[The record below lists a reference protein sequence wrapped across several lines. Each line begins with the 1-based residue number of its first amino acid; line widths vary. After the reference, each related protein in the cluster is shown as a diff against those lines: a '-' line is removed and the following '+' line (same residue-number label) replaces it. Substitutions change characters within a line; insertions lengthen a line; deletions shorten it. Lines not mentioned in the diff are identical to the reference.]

1 MQRIFVPLTADEA
14 KALLTMSQA
23 DCRHPREQMRYLL
36 REAARARGLLPPQA
50 SADSSSLQRTQPVTM
65 PNTAE
70 SADSAEEAGVSRLDE
85 IAYLLRIARAAQ
97 IFVCIPN
104 SDHDEELRDNAEDD
118 LREALL

>member
-1 MQRIFVPLTADEA
+1 MTKLDEI
-14 KALLTMSQA
+14 
-23 DCRHPREQMRYLL
+23 
-36 REAARARGLLPPQA
+36 EARLNAATPGPWL
-50 SADSSSLQRTQPVTM
+50 
-65 PNTAE
+65 N
-70 SADSAEEAGVSRLDE
+70 VSRGD